1 MKFKIYGAYAWNYLN
16 TKGEKVK
23 NENSPLAFKKIKES
37 VQNRINS
44 IYPDGNTKVQFN
56 RLRATAGSTIIDGIQ
71 NRIENAD
78 AVIFDITN
86 FNPNVMFEL
95 GLALGLAKSNGNQS
109 IFIIMEGDNFDCAK
123 IPSDLLGFFISFY
136 TIKNGNVTFKD
147 LNSLYMR
154 ILSNFSDLID
164 IELEDND

>member
-1 MKFKIYGAYAWNYLN
+1 MKFKIYGAYPWNYLN
-16 TKGEKVK
+16 AQGEKIK
-23 NENSPLAFKKIKES
+23 NENSRLAFKKIKEC

-56 RLRATAGSTIIDGIQ
+56 RLRATAGSTVIDGIQ

-78 AVIFDITN
+78 AVVFDITN

-95 GLALGLAKSNGNQS
+95 GLALGLARSSGKQS
-109 IFIIMEGDNFDCAK
+109 IFIIMEGDTFDCSK

-136 TIKNGNVTFKD
+136 TVKNGNVTFKD

-154 ILSNFSDLID
+154 LLSNFSDFID